1 MEVKPKA
8 NGSGVFCR
16 LTIED
21 FKGTTTFALFDKD
34 YEAVSGY
41 LRPHEFLLM
50 RVYVAPRF
58 RNVGDKDNKILEIN
72 GGRTK
77 VRAVSLL
84 ANVRESMVRDLI
96 IDLPLERIDET
107 LRKGLKKAL
116 SRSKGRSHVTLN
128 VYDKKEKVN
137 AEFISRKYSVT
148 ATDELLEWLQSCGLA
163 YRINK

>member
-1 MEVKPKA
+1 M
-8 NGSGVFCR
+8 FCR

-21 FKGTTTFALFDKD
+21 FKGSTTFALFDKD

-58 RNVGDKDNKILEIN
+58 RNVGDKDNKVLEIN

-96 IDLPLERIDET
+96 IDLPLNRIDPA
-107 LRKGLKKAL
+107 LRKSLKKTI
-116 SRSKGRSHVTLN
+116 SHNKGKAHLTLN
-128 VYDKKEKVN
+128 VYDNDSRVN
-137 AEFISRKYSVT
+137 AEFVSRKYSIIVS
-148 ATDELLEWLQSCGLA
+148 DELLDWLDASGLN